1 MRGWGQNCGIF
12 RFVIFSFVILILL
25 EEIPDKMKLSPSTL
39 EKLCYTPW
47 NFQNQDLLDHHC
59 PRNANSFLIYVWNF
73 HICFFN
79 IPPRNFKS
87 STLPLFGFFFWNTS
101 SCYAT
106 KIVIWF
112 FGWNSPV
119 HWAIPKKN
127 TNRWGLVDILFWKPP
142 GIFRFVTLTSEI
154 MEKTSF
160 YSLKIGNSAKL
171 CATLWKF
178 QRSKTKTQGNFTL
191 VFL

>member
-1 MRGWGQNCGIF
+1 MELPKTKTFSITTALEMPIIF
-12 RFVIFSFVILILL
+12 
-25 EEIPDKMKLSPSTL
+25 
-39 EKLCYTPW
+39 
-47 NFQNQDLLDHHC
+47 N
-59 PRNANSFLIYVWNF
+59 
-73 HICFFN
+73 
-79 IPPRNFKS
+79 
-87 STLPLFGFFFWNTS
+87 LPLEFSHLFFQYTLKKFQVFNPPPVCIFFWNTS

-171 CATLWKF
+171 CATPWKF
-178 QRSKTKTQGNFTL
+178 QRSKTKTEGNFTL
-191 VFL
+191 VLL